1 MENMNFVMKKHSEW
15 TTNWKKEPAATRFQ
29 FQFQFQLEIIVIEAH
44 NVALLEMQ
52 MHESASVIAM
62 QTANYL

>member
-1 MENMNFVMKKHSEW
+1 MNEQQIE
-15 TTNWKKEPAATRFQ
+15 KKEPAATRFQ
-29 FQFQFQLEIIVIEAH
+29 FQLQMIVIEAQ

-62 QTANYL
+62 QTAN